1 MCTMIHIPVWM
12 SIHWM
17 LPISVSRTSKK
28 NSKKHHGETKKSMIA
43 KLDDV
48 LDSRLN
54 AYRAYCEKAYSRK
67 VNEGSSRT
75 VLKSIPSTS
84 VSISATGKP
93 DRETNVRYKS
103 TSSALVFEACWPAD
117 VSALVGSRISKG
129 TCVAKSKLVCFAYSV
144 CSPNCFG
151 EKRCIIVEK
160 EGMRFQ
166 FIRRREHSSWILQWR
181 YNN

>member
-17 LPISVSRTSKK
+17 LPISISRTSKK
-28 NSKKHHGETKKSMIA
+28 ITKNIMVRWENQWA

-48 LDSRLN
+48 LDSRLSS
-54 AYRAYCEKAYSRK
+54 YRAYCEKAYSRN
-67 VNEGSSRT
+67 VSEGSSRT

-93 DRETNVRYKS
+93 DRATNVRYKS

-151 EKRCIIVEK
+151 GKSGV
-160 EGMRFQ
+160 
-166 FIRRREHSSWILQWR
+166 
-181 YNN
+181 